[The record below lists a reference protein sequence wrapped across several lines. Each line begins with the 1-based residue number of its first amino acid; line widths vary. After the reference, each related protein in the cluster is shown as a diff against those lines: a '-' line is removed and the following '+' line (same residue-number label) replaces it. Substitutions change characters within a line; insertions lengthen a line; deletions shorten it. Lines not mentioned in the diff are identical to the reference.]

1 MESFGEAL
9 RRIRKENNLTQEEL
23 ARKVGM
29 SRSRYAELEK
39 MDGEGIV
46 GKLPALAKTLGC
58 RIDDFFPE
66 MEENM
71 DDDQDDSIDALN
83 LD

>member
-9 RRIRKENNLTQEEL
+9 RRIRKENNLTQEEV
-23 ARKVGM
+23 ARKVGI

-39 MDGEGIV
+39 MGGGGIV

-66 MEENM
+66 MEDNV
-71 DDDQDDSIDALN
+71 DDELDDSIDALN
-83 LD
+83 FD